1 MMQKNFWISTKSI
14 VRNAVKV
21 LELVLMSCVSY
32 LGLWGW
38 GHLCFVRNLN
48 FILVVV
54 STKNIPQIFEFL
66 CLTHDHTLCRA
77 DDITLKYHFSVA
89 IVLFFES
96 IQNVHINFSSFGTW
110 IRHTLRIKGEFQ
122 STPDLVRV
130 VNPTDSSQ
138 WLWFTEVSCAI
149 NIDCFDAYRS
159 FLRYKILRS
168 QAERVFRGLK
178 RNVPPLSP

>member
-1 MMQKNFWISTKSI
+1 MII
-14 VRNAVKV
+14 P
-21 LELVLMSCVSY
+21 
-32 LGLWGW
+32 
-38 GHLCFVRNLN
+38 FVRC
-48 FILVVV
+48 
-54 STKNIPQIFEFL
+54 Q
-66 CLTHDHTLCRA
+66 A

-149 NIDCFDAYRS
+149 NIACFDAYRA

-168 QAERVFRGLK
+168 QAGRVSGGLTVTYPLWALKIRSEGWLLWCEAYSYLLLQYAVSILRLQRHWNYGTPRRYSPKGANFRCKNSIAFLER
-178 RNVPPLSP
+178 